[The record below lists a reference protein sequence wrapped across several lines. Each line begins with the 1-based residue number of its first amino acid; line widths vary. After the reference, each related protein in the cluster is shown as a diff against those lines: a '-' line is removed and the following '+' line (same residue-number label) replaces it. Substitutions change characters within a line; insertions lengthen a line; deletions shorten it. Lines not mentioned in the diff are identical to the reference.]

1 MKIYNRISESHPFY
15 KSDNFNQGGNFN
27 YPIDDISKIS
37 ILHDVGLAVTQL
49 LDLEKILDF
58 AVDILVDKLG
68 IQECLIYLWND
79 ELERFVLRH
88 QHGVDK
94 KTQSLIEKRRLSG
107 TDLVKQI
114 ADTKKAIHIP
124 VLGEDDRFKSNFN
137 KEYMNYCYLGFPLI
151 SRNIVIGAIELI
163 SPVLVNE
170 KDFDVSFFTT
180 LGRSIGVAID
190 NSMLVSQIQEQRQ
203 IAISLFE
210 LSTKITSTLSLKEV
224 LGEIAYV
231 AKTILKSDIGMVG
244 LYQSSCDEVKIWAAS
259 GESADKLE
267 GMIIN
272 VAEGSPGNILAHGK
286 EFVGNIKEGNEF
298 NLHKNSVF
306 QDNQIKSYLAVPL
319 HRGDVIIGLIEV
331 MDRKERKYLNN
342 DILLLKQL
350 GNHVFVAVDDA
361 HLHEQLRYGAT
372 LEEQNRLAR
381 ELHDHLAQAMGFIKI
396 KAIMA
401 KDQLS
406 KGEQGKAVEHIDE
419 LVNTTSVLYT
429 DLREAIFNLRNTETD
444 QGNFLTQLQEYLT
457 EYEQYYGLEVR
468 LSVDDHT
475 TTEFTPEVA
484 NQLIR
489 IIQEALSNVRRHA
502 CAQHVWIKFQQVGG
516 EISIC
521 IEDDGSGFD
530 PLEIS
535 GQVKSNQSFGLQIMR
550 ERIQYIEGKLDIISC
565 PGKGTKICIQVPSVF
580 IR

>member
-15 KSDNFNQGGNFN
+15 KSDNFNQGGNFD
-27 YPIDDISKIS
+27 YPIDDFSKIS
-37 ILHDVGLAVTQL
+37 ILHDVGLAVTQM

-58 AVDILVDKLG
+58 AVDILVNKLG
-68 IQECLIYLWND
+68 IEECLIYLWNE
-79 ELERFVLRH
+79 ELERYVLRH
-88 QHGVDK
+88 QHGVAK
-94 KTQSLIEKRRLSG
+94 KTQDLIEKRRLSG

-114 ADTKKAIHIP
+114 ADTKNAIYIP
-124 VLGEDDRFKSNFN
+124 VLGEDDRFKTSFN
-137 KEYMNYCYLGFPLI
+137 QEHANNYYLGFPLI
-151 SRNIVIGAIELI
+151 SRNIVIGVIELI
-163 SPVLVNE
+163 SPVLENK
-170 KDFDVSFFTT
+170 KDIDISFFTT

-203 IAISLFE
+203 VAISLFE

-244 LYQSSCDEVKIWAAS
+244 LYQSSCDEIKIWAAS
-259 GESADKLE
+259 GENAEKLE

-272 VAEGSPGNILAHGK
+272 VAEGSPGNILAHGQ
-286 EFVGNIKEGNEF
+286 EFIGNIKEGNEI

-319 HRGDVIIGLIEV
+319 HRGDTFIGLIEV
-331 MDRKERKYLNN
+331 MDRKERKYSNN
-342 DILLLKQL
+342 DILLLRQL
-350 GNHVFVAVDDA
+350 GYHVFVAVDDA

-429 DLREAIFNLRNTETD
+429 DLREAIFNLRNTEAD
-444 QGNFLTQLQEYLT
+444 QENFLTQLQDYLT

-502 CAQHVWIKFQQVGG
+502 CAQHVWIKFQQVGS

-530 PLEIS
+530 PLEVS
-535 GQVKSNQSFGLQIMR
+535 EQAKPNQSFGLQIMC
-550 ERIQYIEGKLDIISC
+550 ERIQCIEGKLDIISC